1 MTYHRLIRGALLGLL
16 LTACSSPDDSGP
28 IAPSPEPG
36 VSSSPNGTGPANQN
50 DPDRS
55 RHDRLARRVARALR
69 DPSFRATVFQ
79 EIAGSGFA
87 EKKVHL
93 QGFMAK
99 DGGAARRRM
108 AQLSGDD
115 DDLIQAD
122 LDQGAAIEMYFP
134 VPGHRQRWN
143 GDENLVVATAE
154 RDGESP
160 VAYDLM
166 GRRFQ
171 LSAAA
176 PPATPVLMVGPA
188 ETRFDR
194 RPSAVDECVVDCGP
208 PPGPGGIDPT
218 APPAPGVYMTG
229 SKFTGTF
236 ESWFKGT
243 PEFEVHVLGQAGGTN
258 GLTTYQCAGENAGG
272 PYQFDQNS
280 TTWSGNVMLFS
291 PTQFDQYKIQ
301 HPGQNLRL
309 FVVED
314 DDTSCEIKI
323 DSTRTTNLFDAVK
336 LVYSDLTGAQDS
348 TTGFGGRIIKKAPM
362 YLRVIR
368 AITSW
373 FKTNDDPVGN
383 AVEDQVAA
391 NAFLPGANWVIK
403 GERSITNGA
412 IKLEYR

>member
-1 MTYHRLIRGALLGLL
+1 MTHHRLLRPALLGLL
-16 LTACSSPDDSGP
+16 LAACASPDDSGP
-28 IAPSPEPG
+28 VAPTPRPG
-36 VSSSPNGTGPANQN
+36 ISLSQN

-69 DPSFRATVFQ
+69 DPGFRATVFQ
-79 EIAGSGFA
+79 EIATSGFA

-93 QGFMAK
+93 QRFLGN
-99 DGGAARRRM
+99 DGGAARGRL
-108 AQLSGDD
+108 AELSGDD
-115 DDLIQAD
+115 DDAIQAD
-122 LDQGAAIEMYFP
+122 LDLGPAIEMYFP
-134 VPGHRQRWN
+134 VPGHRQAWS
-143 GDENLVVATAE
+143 GDTNLLVATAE

-166 GRRFQ
+166 GRRSQ
-171 LSAAA
+171 LSATT
-176 PPATPVLMVGPA
+176 PPATPVLVVARA

-194 RPSAVDECVVDCGP
+194 GPSTVGECLFDCGV
-208 PPGPGGIDPT
+208 PPGSGGTGPT
-218 APPAPGVYMTG
+218 GAQTPGVYMTAA
-229 SKFTGTF
+229 KFTDTF
-236 ESWFKGT
+236 ESWFKGS
-243 PEFEVHVLGQAGGTN
+243 PEFEVHVLGQAGATN

-280 TTWSGNVMLFS
+280 TSWTGNVMVFS
-291 PTQFDQYKIQ
+291 PAQFDQYKVQ

-336 LVYSDLTGAQDS
+336 LVYNDLTGAQDS
-348 TTGFGGRIIKKAPM
+348 TTGLGTRIIRKAPI

-368 AITSW
+368 AVTSW

-391 NAFLPGANWVIK
+391 NAFLPGANWLIK

-412 IKLEYR
+412 VRLEYR

>member
-1 MTYHRLIRGALLGLL
+1 MTHHRLLRGALLGLL
-16 LTACSSPDDSGP
+16 LTACSSPDDRGP
-28 IAPSPEPG
+28 VAPSNQPG
-36 VSSSPNGTGPANQN
+36 IRSNSDAPGAVNQN

-55 RHDRLARRVARALR
+55 RHERLARRVARALQ
-69 DPSFRATVFQ
+69 DPQFRAAVFQ
-79 EIAGSGFA
+79 EISTSGFA

-99 DGGAARRRM
+99 GGGAERRRL
-108 AQLSGDD
+108 ARLSGDAD
-115 DDLIQAD
+115 DAVQAD
-122 LDQGAAIEMYFP
+122 LDQGPAIEMYFP
-134 VPGHRQRWN
+134 IPSHRQQWT
-143 GDENLVVATAE
+143 GGTNLMVATAE

-160 VAYDLM
+160 VAFDLM

-171 LSAAA
+171 LSPAT
-176 PPATPVLMVGPA
+176 PPTTPVLMVARA
-188 ETRFDR
+188 EARFDR
-194 RPSAVDECVVDCGP
+194 GPAPVIDCLLDCGA
-208 PPGPGGIDPT
+208 PPGPGGITPT
-218 APPAPGVYMTG
+218 GTPAPGVYMTAA
-229 SKFTGTF
+229 KFTGTF
-236 ESWFKGT
+236 ESWFKGN
-243 PEFEVHVLGQAGGTN
+243 PEFEVHVLGQTSTTN
-258 GLTTYQCAGENAGG
+258 ALTTYQCAGENAGG

-280 TTWSGNVMLFS
+280 TSWAGGVMLFS

-336 LVYSDLTGAQDS
+336 LVYGDLTGAQDS
-348 TTGFGGRIIKKAPM
+348 SPALGTRIIRKAPV

-383 AVEDQVAA
+383 AVEDEVAA
-391 NAFLPGANWVIK
+391 NAFLPGANWLIR
-403 GERSITNGA
+403 GEGSKTNGA

>member
-1 MTYHRLIRGALLGLL
+1 MQHHHWLRGAWLGLL
-16 LTACSSPDDSGP
+16 LAECSSPDD
-28 IAPSPEPG
+28 
-36 VSSSPNGTGPANQN
+36 TGPAGPRPETGPGLSQTPTGAAGQS
-50 DPDRS
+50 DPDRT

-69 DPSFRATVFQ
+69 DPGFRQTVFD
-79 EIAGSGFA
+79 EIGRSGFA

-93 QGFMAK
+93 QGFMARA
-99 DGGAARRRM
+99 GGTERRRL
-108 AQLSGDD
+108 AQLSGDAED
-115 DDLIQAD
+115 VIQAD

-134 VPGHRQRWN
+134 IPSHRQQWA
-143 GDENLVVATAE
+143 GGPNLLVATAE

-160 VAYDLM
+160 VAYDLF
-166 GRRFQ
+166 GRRSQ
-171 LSAAA
+171 LSPTT
-176 PPATPVLMVGPA
+176 PPSTPVLMVGPA

-194 RPSAVDECVVDCGP
+194 GPALVDECPGCILPP
-208 PPGPGGIDPT
+208 PPGGVTPSPT
-218 APPAPGVYMTG
+218 PAPGVYMTAT
-229 SKFTGTF
+229 KFTGTF
-236 ESWFKGT
+236 ESWFKGS
-243 PEFEVHVLGQAGGTN
+243 PEFEVHVLGQAGSSN
-258 GLTTYQCAGENAGG
+258 GMTTYQCAGENAGG

-280 TTWSGNVMLFS
+280 SSWTGNVMLFS

-336 LVYSDLTGAQDS
+336 LVYNDLTGAQDS
-348 TTGFGGRIIKKAPM
+348 TTGLGTRIIRNAPI

-368 AITSW
+368 AVTSW

-383 AVEDQVAA
+383 AVEDPVAA
-391 NAFLPGANWVIK
+391 GAFLPGANWLIK

-412 IKLEYR
+412 VRLEYR